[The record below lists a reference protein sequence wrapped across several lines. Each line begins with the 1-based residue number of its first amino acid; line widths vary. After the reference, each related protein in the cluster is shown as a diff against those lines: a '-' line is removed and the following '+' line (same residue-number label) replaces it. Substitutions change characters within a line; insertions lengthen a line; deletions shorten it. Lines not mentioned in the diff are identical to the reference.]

1 MSQRT
6 FDALYD
12 SHKTAVYAFA
22 YRLTQNRGEA
32 EDLFQETWLRVAQ
45 SFPKV
50 LDMKKVKA
58 WLFTIAANLHRDA
71 LRKKRIRRLF
81 LFQRKWEF
89 DQESACYED
98 SSLPSRSD
106 NANGSKRMDIGRDIS
121 LAVAKLPATQRLIFV
136 LKEVEGF
143 KQSEISEMLGMP
155 IGTVKSL
162 MYRAVQ
168 RLRCDLMAYHPE
180 KIKKNERGPNEMQR
194 C

>member
-12 SHKTAVYAFA
+12 NYKTAVYAFS
-22 YRLTQNRGEA
+22 YRLTQDRGEA

-45 SFPKV
+45 NFPKV
-50 LDMKKVKA
+50 LDMGKVKA
-58 WLFTIAANLHRDA
+58 WLFTITANLHKDA
-71 LRKKRIRRLF
+71 LRKKKIRRLF

-89 DQESACYED
+89 NHEWDCFEDGSARG
-98 SSLPSRSD
+98 SSDKS
-106 NANGSKRMDIGRDIS
+106 NGSERLDISRDIS
-121 LAVAKLPATQRLIFV
+121 VSLARLPAPQRLIFI
-136 LKEVEGF
+136 LKELEGF

-162 MYRAVQ
+162 MYRAVH
-168 RLRCDLMAYHPE
+168 RLRCDLTAYHP
-180 KIKKNERGPNEMQR
+180 KKNKNNERGPNEMQR

>member
-6 FDALYD
+6 FDSLYD
-12 SHKTAVYAFA
+12 NYKTAVYAFS
-22 YRLTQNRGEA
+22 YRLTQDRGEA

-45 SFPKV
+45 NFPKV
-50 LDMKKVKA
+50 LDMRKVKA
-58 WLFTIAANLHRDA
+58 WLFTITANLHKDV

-89 DQESACYED
+89 DQEWACYED
-98 SSLPSRSD
+98 SSVLSSSD
-106 NANGSKRMDIGRDIS
+106 KSNGSEQLDISRDIS
-121 LAVAKLPATQRLIFV
+121 VSLAKLPAPQRLIFV

-168 RLRCDLMAYHPE
+168 RLRCDLTAYHP
-180 KIKKNERGPNEMQR
+180 KKNKKNERGPNEMQR